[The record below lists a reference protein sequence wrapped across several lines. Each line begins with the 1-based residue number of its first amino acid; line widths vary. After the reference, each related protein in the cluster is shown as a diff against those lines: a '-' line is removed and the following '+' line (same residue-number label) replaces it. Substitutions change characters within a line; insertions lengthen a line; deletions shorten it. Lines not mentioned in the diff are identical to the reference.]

1 MRTKFLARHRRAAWI
16 VTAVL
21 LMTTLGA
28 GVAGAQAPKV
38 EVAGGYAYLR
48 ETEVSLPGGWF
59 VSGGA
64 SVNGWFG
71 VVGTVTGHYKTET
84 VGRAKVDTRLHTFMG
99 GPKFTY
105 RTERLT
111 PYLTLLAGGARV
123 GARAAAPGV
132 TAPESE
138 TRLAAQ
144 SGVGLDVNVSSKL
157 GVRVGVNG
165 LYTRGDAWDD
175 WAEAFQFITGVV
187 ARW

>member
-1 MRTKFLARHRRAAWI
+1 MRAMFLGRRGRPSWVASAA
-16 VTAVL
+16 L

-28 GVAGAQAPKV
+28 GVASAQAPRG

-48 ETEVSLPGGWF
+48 ETDLSVPGGWF

-64 SVNGWFG
+64 SVNNWFG
-71 VVGTVTGHYKTET
+71 IVGTVTGHYKSEM
-84 VGRAKVDTRLHTFMG
+84 VGTAKVDTRLHTFMG

-111 PYLTLLAGGARV
+111 PYVTLLAGGARA
-123 GARAAAPGV
+123 GASAAAPGV

-138 TRLAAQ
+138 TRLAAH
-144 SGVGLDVNVSSKL
+144 SGVGLDLSVSSRL
-157 GVRVGVNG
+157 GVRVGVNR
-165 LYTRGDAWDD
+165 LYIRGDAWDD
-175 WAEAFQFITGVV
+175 WAEEFQFITGVI